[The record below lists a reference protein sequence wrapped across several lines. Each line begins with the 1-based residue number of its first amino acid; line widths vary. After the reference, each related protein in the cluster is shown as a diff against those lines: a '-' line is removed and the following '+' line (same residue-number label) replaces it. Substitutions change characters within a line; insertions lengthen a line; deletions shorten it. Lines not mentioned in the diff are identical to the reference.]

1 MRTFLTSLA
10 LVAGLGLMA
19 QDADLDD
26 NGKKTPEEKAQHR
39 TEMMTKELGLS
50 ADQVTKV
57 NAINLG
63 FARSME
69 SVRQIKDEPSRKGR
83 TETLRTNRDGQYKQV
98 LTAEQYTRMLEHRE
112 KKKAGKGEKGKDKHN
127 E

>member
-39 TEMMTKELGLS
+39 TELMTKELGLS
-50 ADQVTKV
+50 PDQVTKV

-83 TETLRTNRDGQYKQV
+83 AEALRTNRDGQLKET
-98 LTAEQYTRMLEHRE
+98 LTTEQYTRMMELRE
-112 KKKAGKGEKGKDKHN
+112 KKKAGKGEKGKGNHN